1 MAERVFNL
9 PDLGEGLEDAEIVE
23 WKVAEGD
30 TVSLNQPLVEVNTA
44 KALVEIPSPVA
55 GVVTSLHGQA
65 GDVVNVGAP
74 LVTFSVEGEAP
85 AREAAPEPAEEGSK
99 RQAVLVGYGVG
110 DAPAGERRRP
120 RLTPPG
126 PRQAPAAAAE
136 GAAAPEGTGQ
146 TATPG
151 VSGGARATPVVRKLA
166 RERGINLA
174 TVAGTGPDGR
184 ITRDD
189 VLKAAGPA
197 EAASVTGG
205 VAAGTGGAAT
215 VTSSPAEPQP
225 DEAMPRGTGAVE
237 PAPAAQ
243 ASGTEERIPV
253 RGARR
258 LIAQKMTRSWQEI
271 PQVTSFHSVDATQ
284 VDALRRELSTE
295 GARVSSLAVIVRAL
309 VEICRDHPMLN
320 SSFDGEAGE
329 IVVRRS
335 YHVGIAADTERGLL
349 VPVVRDVD
357 RKGISEVAR
366 EMAEVV
372 EAARS
377 GRATPEQLTGST
389 ITVSNYGV
397 FGSDAG
403 TPIIN
408 HPEAA
413 ILGVGRIVPR
423 PMVVDGR
430 IEARTAVTLALT
442 FDHRIMDGA
451 DADRAMTALREL
463 LESPFRLG
471 GLPR

>member
-23 WKVAEGD
+23 WKVSQGD
-30 TVSLNQPLVEVNTA
+30 TVTLNQALVEVNTA

-65 GDVVNVGAP
+65 GDVVKVGAP
-74 LVTFSVEGEAP
+74 LVTFQVEGQDGGAEADAP
-85 AREAAPEPAEEGSK
+85 AEGSK
-99 RQAVLVGYGVG
+99 RQAVLVGYGV
-110 DAPAGERRRP
+110 DEAPAAAKRRP
-120 RLTPPG
+120 RLSPPG
-126 PRQAPAAAAE
+126 PRRATGAAE
-136 GAAAPEGTGQ
+136 APVAATATEAPTGQ
-146 TATPG
+146 T
-151 VSGGARATPVVRKLA
+151 GARATPVVRKLA
-166 RERGINLA
+166 RERGVDLA
-174 TVAGTGPDGR
+174 AVVGTGREGR
-184 ITRDD
+184 ITRED
-189 VLKAAGPA
+189 VMNAA
-197 EAASVTGG
+197 EAPE
-205 VAAGTGGAAT
+205 AARPA
-215 VTSSPAEPQP
+215 VTSAGAQ
-225 DEAMPRGTGAVE
+225 EAPGGD
-237 PAPAAQ
+237 
-243 ASGTEERIPV
+243 ERIPV

-271 PQVTSFHSVDATQ
+271 PQVTSFHTVDATQ
-284 VDALRRELSTE
+284 VDGLRRELSDDSH
-295 GARVSSLAVIVRAL
+295 RVSSLAVIVRAL
-309 VEICRDHPMLN
+309 VEICRDHPTLN
-320 SSFDGEAGE
+320 SSFDGDAGE
-329 IVVRRS
+329 IVLRRS

-357 RKGISEVAR
+357 RKGITEVAR

-372 EAARS
+372 EAARA
-377 GRATPEQLTGST
+377 GKATPDQLTGST

-397 FGSDAG
+397 FGSEAG

-413 ILGVGRIVPR
+413 ILGVGKIGPR

-430 IEARTAVTLALT
+430 VEARTVVTLALT

-463 LESPFRLG
+463 VESPFRLG

>member
-30 TVSLNQPLVEVNTA
+30 TVALNQPLVEVNTA

-55 GVVTSLHGQA
+55 GVVTSLHGQD
-65 GDVVNVGAP
+65 GDVVKVGAP
-74 LVTFSVEGEAP
+74 LVTFAVEGEEPTEAP
-85 AREAAPEPAEEGSK
+85 AAAGADEAPAEGSK

-110 DAPAGERRRP
+110 EGPAGARRRP

-126 PRQAPAAAAE
+126 PRKAPAAAAE
-136 GAAAPEGTGQ
+136 PAPEPA
-146 TATPG
+146 TASVAPTP
-151 VSGGARATPVVRKLA
+151 SGGARATPVVRKLA
-166 RERGINLA
+166 RERGIDLA
-174 TVAGTGPDGR
+174 SVSGTGPDGR

-189 VLKAAGPA
+189 VLK
-197 EAASVTGG
+197 
-205 VAAGTGGAAT
+205 VAAGSGGAT
-215 VTSSPAEPQP
+215 VTSGPADLKPV
-225 DEAMPRGTGAVE
+225 DTSPRGTGATQ
-237 PAPAAQ
+237 APSAATSVG
-243 ASGTEERIPV
+243 AEERIPV

-258 LIAQKMTRSWQEI
+258 LIAQKMTRSWREI
-271 PQVTSFHSVDATQ
+271 PQVTSFHTVDATQ

-295 GARVSSLAVIVRAL
+295 AARVSALAVIVRAL

-320 SSFDGEAGE
+320 SSFEEDAGE
-329 IVVRRS
+329 IVVRRA

-349 VPVVRDVD
+349 VPVIRDVD
-357 RKGISEVAR
+357 RKGITEVAQ
-366 EMAEVV
+366 EMVEVV
-372 EAARS
+372 EAARN

-397 FGSDAG
+397 YGSDAG

-413 ILGVGRIVPR
+413 ILGVGRIAPR

-430 IEARTAVTLALT
+430 LEARTAVTLALT

>member
-9 PDLGEGLEDAEIVE
+9 PDLGEGLEDAEVVE

-30 TVSLNQPLVEVNTA
+30 TVALNQPLVEVNTA
-44 KALVEIPSPVA
+44 KALVEIPSPIA

-74 LVTFSVEGEAP
+74 LVTFAVEGDEGA
-85 AREAAPEPAEEGSK
+85 EPAAADGGEGSK
-99 RQAVLVGYGVG
+99 RQAVLVGYGVDEG
-110 DAPAGERRRP
+110 STAARRRP

-126 PRQAPAAAAE
+126 PRKAPAAARAE
-136 GAAAPEGTGQ
+136 PQPAGPLPASPEPAGA
-146 TATPG
+146 
-151 VSGGARATPVVRKLA
+151 ARATPVVRKLA
-166 RERGINLA
+166 RERGIDLSS
-174 TVAGTGPDGR
+174 VPGTGPDGR

-189 VLKAAGPA
+189 VLKATGTEAPPAAAPEEGTAPA
-197 EAASVTGG
+197 EA
-205 VAAGTGGAAT
+205 VAAGAT
-215 VTSSPAEPQP
+215 
-225 DEAMPRGTGAVE
+225 
-237 PAPAAQ
+237 APAGQ
-243 ASGTEERIPV
+243 DERIPI

-271 PQVTSFHSVDATQ
+271 PQVTSFHTVDATQ
-284 VDALRRELSTE
+284 VDALRKELST
-295 GARVSSLAVIVRAL
+295 GSLRVSSLAVIVRAL
-309 VEICRDHPMLN
+309 VEICREHPMLN
-320 SSFDGEAGE
+320 SSFDGDGGE
-329 IVVRRS
+329 IVVHRS

-357 RKGISEVAR
+357 RKGIIEVAR

-372 EAARS
+372 VVARS
-377 GRATPEQLTGST
+377 GKATPEQLTGST

-397 FGSDAG
+397 FGSEAG

-413 ILGVGRIVPR
+413 ILGVGKIGPR
-423 PMVVDGR
+423 PMAVDGR
-430 IEARTAVTLALT
+430 VEARTAVTLALT